1 MRNSRGPDGPVLI
14 FARAEIAAL
23 VAAAKI
29 IGLPGPARAI
39 VDVAD

>member
-1 MRNSRGPDGPVLI
+1 MRNSRGPDGPALI
-14 FARAEIAAL
+14 FTQAEIAAL

-29 IGLPGPARAI
+29 IGPPGSARAI